1 LVHAIADE
9 RAYPA
14 RGSRENPNGRLLELR
29 GLAPGRRK
37 RDDAPVISKGTM
49 DGLRAL
55 TIGSAADGGLEA
67 TFVPG
72 AGMVGAS
79 LRHRGAE
86 LLGQRGGLGPYV
98 AERKTMGIPLLHPW
112 ANRIARRRFAVAGR
126 DVVIDPEATP
136 LRLDGAG
143 LPMHGL
149 LSAASGWEVRAH
161 EPTADGARL
170 VAAFDFAARKDLM
183 AAFPFEHEL
192 LLEAEVA
199 GPALTIATTVRATGA
214 VAVPIAFGFHPYL
227 RLPGVPREDWEVEIP
242 VREQLLLDAAM
253 LPTGE
258 RAAVEIA
265 PGPLGARTFD
275 DAYAAPPGGAP
286 FALAGGGRRIE
297 LAFLS
302 GFPYAQVFA
311 PAEDDVVA
319 FEPMAAP
326 TNALVDAGPELPLL
340 PRGDSYRAAFAI
352 AVTDAA

>member
-1 LVHAIADE
+1 MPV
-9 RAYPA
+9 
-14 RGSRENPNGRLLELR
+14 
-29 GLAPGRRK
+29 
-37 RDDAPVISKGTM
+37 VISEATVG
-49 DGLRAL
+49 GLPAL
-55 TIGSAADGGLEA
+55 TIASAADGGLEA

-86 LLGQRGGLGPYV
+86 LLGQRGGLRAYV

-112 ANRIARRRFAVAGR
+112 ANRIGRRRFEVAGR
-126 DVVIDPEATP
+126 EVSIDPEATP

-149 LSAASGWEVRAH
+149 LSAASGWEIRAH

-170 VAAFDFAARKDLM
+170 AAAFDFAAREDLM

-199 GPALTIATTVRATGA
+199 GPRLMIATTVRATGA
-214 VAVPIAFGFHPYL
+214 AAVPIAFGFHPYL
-227 RLPGVPREDWEVEIP
+227 RLPGVPRGDWEVEVP

-253 LPTGE
+253 LPTGG
-258 RAAVEIA
+258 RAAVQIA
-265 PGPLGARTFD
+265 PGPLGSRTFD
-275 DAYAAPPGGAP
+275 DAFAAPPDGAP

-302 GFPYAQVFA
+302 GYPYAQVFA

-319 FEPMAAP
+319 FEPMTAP
-326 TNALVDAGPELPLL
+326 TNALVDAGPQLPLL
-340 PRGDSYRAAFAI
+340 APGDAFTAAFAI
-352 AVTDAA
+352 SVTDAS